1 MSSYHEHSAPADSI
15 DFIMQRISVIL
26 LEKQSVSFDKLRR
39 LTLLGSSRTNSE
51 EYCEII
57 VLSLIKHLDLD
68 KSFKEEI
75 KDHRNSYRLFNAL
88 NLNDDKINSFFVEF
102 IAVIAPDI
110 FTALSAVLAQL
121 TLQLAERNSSRFT
134 RERISRLQSG
144 INNLIE
150 DDKLQANE
158 EVEEQEVVVEHQ
170 PKANKKQRK
179 LSISD
184 WIVGPASQSRRVKSN
199 PSKSN
204 SSGKTKSPNV
214 VIEKKQKQRDS
225 LVIGVRGI
233 HLGSDSSSVS
243 ETASQT
249 TERLKKQRQRERKEI
264 PDVDD
269 DPLPSKSSI
278 RNAGAVNKYL
288 VDDDES
294 SVVF

>member
-1 MSSYHEHSAPADSI
+1 MSSITNHNSAADAV
-15 DFIMQRISVIL
+15 DLIMQRLAIVL

-110 FTALSAVLAQL
+110 FTSLSAVLAQL

-134 RERISRLQSG
+134 RERISRLQIG
-144 INNLIE
+144 INHLIE
-150 DDKLQANE
+150 EDKVQANE
-158 EVEEQEVVVEHQ
+158 DFVEEEEPSVVQ
-170 PKANKKQRK
+170 APKRKQQRK
-179 LSISD
+179 LSISE
-184 WIVGPASQSRRVKSN
+184 WITGGTVRQPRVKSN
-199 PSKSN
+199 PSKSSGSSN
-204 SSGKTKSPNV
+204 TAPRNITVGGKKKDKDPLTLGVKGLTLGSSSGY
-214 VIEKKQKQRDS
+214 D
-225 LVIGVRGI
+225 
-233 HLGSDSSSVS
+233 S

-249 TERLKKQRQRERKEI
+249 TERLARQRRKERKEI
-264 PDVDD
+264 PDVEAEV
-269 DPLPSKSSI
+269 LPTKDQL
-278 RNAGAVNKYL
+278 RNAGKATRFME
-288 VDDDES
+288 VDDQS